1 MPWPLGCKS
10 VCSITLLLVC
20 LELKPNSIR
29 LSHHPSWV
37 CPGIVIGPSED
48 RIYSKRHEIENN
60 DPNFH
65 CCWNDNS
72 SCPNWVE
79 HLHKYCGRIPCQ
91 LSVKSDSHTL
101 RTTIFASPD
110 KKVTLE
116 ISTHPNSLQKHL
128 QDFFHEDVAR
138 RTEGGDEINY
148 SVLKNGWFVVSG
160 TNAKGFEFYEKFF
173 LFDEWWINF
182 DFVYP
187 SAQRATYDPM
197 VAKIAKYFV
206 PNLPGEH
213 EH

>member
-1 MPWPLGCKS
+1 MKLK
-10 VCSITLLLVC
+10 ITTLIFTAAGMITAHAQTGWNTYTNTVAGFRVSYPSNLTRTPYK
-20 LELKPNSIR
+20 EWAPNGD
-29 LSHHPSWV
+29 PSSPEQW
-37 CPGIVIGPSED
+37 
-48 RIYSKRHEIENN
+48 
-60 DPNFH
+60 
-65 CCWNDNS
+65 
-72 SCPNWVE
+72 
-79 HLHKYCGRIPCQ
+79 
-91 LSVKSDSHTL
+91 